1 MKVENV
7 KIKNFKGIPSLEVAV
22 EGKNV
27 FAIGRNG
34 VGKTSFLDAIWY
46 ALTGDNLPTEPTT
59 GGAKNGTV
67 EVDLGQYVAKV
78 KFSNSKPSTF
88 ELIAKETG
96 EAMAAPRSYLN
107 ERIGIINFDINKF
120 FEKSGLEQVNYLSKL
135 MKVDLSSVEGEIEE
149 ATEQRKLIKRDVTRL
164 KSLVGFYDATL
175 ADKEVVDI
183 AVLSNQISTE
193 QAKVSDRRQVEGG
206 ISNAKGQIESLR
218 AQLQVLEG
226 KVANAEQWL
235 KLPENASMSD
245 EDFETLR
252 KTLTDASVTNK
263 LIEEAKTMKKHEA
276 ELEAAEMNVEALTNS
291 IEDLRRDK
299 SKQLKEALNVQGLE
313 YDVAGEQFLFE
324 GLPFAK
330 NQINTAAQI
339 IAGLRIGAS
348 LLKDLKILRLDGSLI
363 DDINMSEIKSFAAA
377 EGIELF
383 IELVDRSAAGLTI
396 HVED

>member
-96 EAMAAPRSYLN
+96 EAMAAPRSFLN

-120 FEKSGLEQVNYLSKL
+120 FDKSGLEQVNYLCKL
-135 MKVDLSSVEGEIEE
+135 MKVDLSAVEGEIEE

-164 KSLVGFYDATL
+164 KSLVGYYDATL
-175 ADKEVVDI
+175 VSKESICI
-183 AVLSNQISTE
+183 AALSNRISAE
-193 QAKVSDRRQVEGG
+193 QAKVADRRQVEGG
-206 ISNAKGQIESLR
+206 VANAKGQIESLKS
-218 AQLQVLEG
+218 QLQVLEA
-226 KVANAEQWL
+226 KVADAEEWL

-245 EDFETLR
+245 QDFEALR
-252 KTLTDASVTNK
+252 KTLTDASVNNK
-263 LIEEAKTMKKHEA
+263 LIEEAKNLKKQEVELEEA
-276 ELEAAEMNVEALTNS
+276 EANVEALTNS
-291 IEDLRRDK
+291 IEDLRREK
-299 SKQLKEALNVQGLE
+299 SKQLKDALNVQGLE